1 MTTSVLVLD
10 TVSCTIIAVTMPA
23 FAVAFAI
30 FSSQMRKTLK
40 KEFKGI
46 FRSQEITIHYSSN
59 LLCIGCMTMSLLY
72 LFEAIAQGKVE
83 SWISNMVINNNGGG
97 YDCFLFLSTL
107 MTE

>member
-23 FAVAFAI
+23 FAVAFAS

-40 KEFKGI
+40 KEFRGI
-46 FRSQEITIHYSSN
+46 FRSQEISIHYSSN
-59 LLCIGCMTMSLLY
+59 LLCVGCTTMALLY
-72 LFEAIAQGKVE
+72 LFEAVAQKRLE
-83 SWISNMVINNNGGG
+83 SWITNLVINNNGGG